1 MRAVARVFALF
12 ALLALVAVGFC
23 TTVRLCGPSDARA
36 GELPRVKNDGPLVT
50 AVLGAP
56 EHVTAD
62 GLPAGSEEMWTRYER
77 PDTPR
82 ENDGAPDDGASANA
96 DSGGLELHDLSVWDS
111 PNDRYVY
118 LSFAPISMETF
129 FGEVPFRNAV
139 VEGEEVS
146 VADVAPVLDEAHVGV
161 ELDGKSA
168 VVSSLQWYYAGYGD
182 LGGADVK
189 YMPVCLIRVE
199 RPELSSGEHSL
210 RVRIEDVGTGETGAG
225 IATFACSARSS
236 EL

>member
-1 MRAVARVFALF
+1 MF

-36 GELPRVKNDGPLVT
+36 GELPRVKGDGPLVT

-56 EHVTAD
+56 ERVTAD
-62 GLPAGSEEMWTRYER
+62 GLPAGSAEMGMRHVR

-82 ENDGAPDDGASANA
+82 TNQAAPEDSASAGA

-111 PNDRYVY
+111 PDDRYVY

-129 FGEVPFRNAV
+129 FGEVPFRHAV
-139 VEGEEVS
+139 VEGEEVA

-161 ELDGKSA
+161 ELDGRPA

-182 LGGADVK
+182 LGGSDVK

-210 RVRIEDVGTGETGAG
+210 TVRIEDVGNGAVG
-225 IATFACSARSS
+225 NGSATFDCRAVSRQ
-236 EL
+236 L